1 MHKKIILLFIIMV
14 TVIITGLKSKSESNY
29 QIFTP
34 MTYSYSDDNNECI
47 LFILDYSQS
56 MNEKINGISK
66 KDILKYAFYKISN
79 QIPQNEK
86 LGLRVYGH
94 KRGFLIT
101 QACKASENLVNITTN
116 SCNEITNVI
125 EKLKPSG
132 MTPITYSLKQAV
144 QKDFV
149 NCNGLKHIILIT
161 DGGENC
167 DESPCEYAIKLVKE
181 RSDIKIDV
189 IAVDLKNKNDLSQ
202 LECTAFVTNG
212 KIYNA
217 NSIDDI
223 EFNIIK
229 AINFDKEVEGKIIPR

>member
-1 MHKKIILLFIIMV
+1 MSKRKTLLFIIF
-14 TVIITGLKSKSESNY
+14 IIIIATGLKSMSEGNY
-29 QIFTP
+29 NVFSP
-34 MTYSYSDDNNECI
+34 LTYSYSDQNNDCI

-79 QIPQNEK
+79 QIPDNEK
-86 LGLRVYGH
+86 IGLRVYGH

-101 QACKASENLVNITTN
+101 QACKASENLVGIKQN
-116 SCNEITNVI
+116 SCKEITNVI
-125 EKLKPSG
+125 ENLKPSG

-144 QKDFV
+144 IKDFTD
-149 NCNGLKHIILIT
+149 CKGLKHIILIT

-181 RSDIKIDV
+181 RTDIKIDV
-189 IAVDLKNKNDLSQ
+189 IAVDMKNKDDLSQ

-217 NSIDDI
+217 NSIKDI

-229 AINFDKEVEGKIIPR
+229 ALNFDKEVEGKIIPR